1 MKWTGVFPAV
11 TTQFKQDGTLD
22 LDATQVGIERL
33 IDGGV
38 SGLVMMGMVGEN
50 SSLRSDEK
58 LRVLRAALESSH
70 GRVPVLSG
78 VAEFTSVQGA
88 EYAREC
94 EHLKIDGL
102 MLFPAIGY
110 KCDADETVAHYRTVA
125 QSSGLPILIYN
136 NPIGYGVDVTPE
148 VLARLADCPTLV
160 AIKEESYDV
169 RRVTD
174 IHNLLGERYA
184 VVCGVDDLILES
196 AVLGVVAWVSG
207 MANVYPNVS
216 VRLLELAAHGQW
228 KEARALYRFL
238 TPIFHLDTKTKLVQ
252 YIKLAGQLKGQG
264 LEWVRAPR
272 LPLFG
277 DEREMVERI
286 VASTNKDLSA
296 FAAQDHLS
304 TTATH

>member
-11 TTQFKQDGTLD
+11 TTQFKQDGMLD
-22 LDATQVGIERL
+22 LDATQMGVERL

-50 SSLRSDEK
+50 SSLRPDEK
-58 LRVLRAALESSH
+58 LRVLHAALETSR
-70 GRVPVLSG
+70 GRIPVLSG
-78 VAEFTSVQGA
+78 VGEFTTAQGA

-94 EHLKIDGL
+94 ERLKIDGL

-125 QSSGLPILIYN
+125 RASGLPILIYN

-174 IHNLLGERYA
+174 IYNLLDERYA
-184 VVCGVDDLILES
+184 VVCGVDDLVLES

-207 MANVYPNVS
+207 MANVYPSES
-216 VRLLELAAHGQW
+216 VRLLKLATDGQW
-228 KEARALYRFL
+228 KQARALYRVL
-238 TPIFHLDTKTKLVQ
+238 TPIFHLDTKSKLVQ

-264 LEWVRAPR
+264 REWVRAPR
-272 LPLFG
+272 LPLTG

-286 VASTNKDLSA
+286 VATTDQDLSA
-296 FAAQDHLS
+296 LP
-304 TTATH
+304 T